1 MGVES
6 FRFSRMYN
14 VRLPIFHKSIIYLSP
29 QIILTIN
36 YASKHR
42 SRVLVPTTQICDA
55 V

>member
-14 VRLPIFHKSIIYLSP
+14 VRFHKSIIYLSP
-29 QIILTIN
+29 HIILTIN